1 MNDANGSD
9 AESAA
14 TSAVDVGETS
24 AKPRARRRIARGQ
37 AASQRGAASSGGPRA
52 RRLPRSVALWM
63 EWVVVISTAS
73 SCSLG
78 GCAAT
83 NVEAHVQADH
93 AVGESGASAMRPERP
108 LAVQGGARTVGSQ
121 VETEGRAADQAAA
134 PVMRRAR
141 SPWVGSV
148 SVPMGSGERLPSIF
162 TEPVQF
168 NFDDGASGGKVGL
181 RTVADR
187 ITAVTGVPVRI
198 KVDVFG
204 AIEPSVRPPVAAALP
219 AAPVPWAAAGGLA
232 TVGSPLPMPSIAAPS
247 SMPGPVAPHETSV
260 NAVAMRWSGPLE
272 GYLDLI
278 TDQLNL
284 SWEYRDGVVVIE
296 RLRTEF
302 FEVAALDGDTDYKL
316 GLSGADQASA
326 TSAGSGSG
334 GGTTNAA
341 SANSDINERGHANAI
356 ASILAAIRQ
365 IVQDVPGSSAVRS
378 DGSGRVAV
386 TSSKEALSKVR
397 DFVRVENESL
407 LRQAQVQF
415 DIYSVT
421 RRESDERGIEWNA
434 VVSALGGAY
443 KATFGSPSTLAGT
456 TAANIGFAILTPAD
470 SGVTT
475 SLTTHLGGS
484 TALLKLLNEYGVSTQ
499 HREVSLLAL
508 NRTWDRKSSV
518 GGRAYVS
525 STIPGPASTTGVGAP
540 GLVTSTVTTGDRYLA
555 QPFILD
561 NNTVL
566 LKFGIGLSSL
576 VDLANF
582 TSGTGVTQQTVQ
594 TPETTAIDD
603 QATVALK
610 AGQILVITGLS
621 RIVSGDARR
630 TLGESAPVGLG
641 GSSAQSRMREEFVIF
656 VRPTIL

>member
-1 MNDANGSD
+1 MNDSLPSPPGDGTVPVDDADDTGS
-9 AESAA
+9 SVPPSSRRAA
-14 TSAVDVGETS
+14 GTPRRQRTASGAV
-24 AKPRARRRIARGQ
+24 RRQ
-37 AASQRGAASSGGPRA
+37 
-52 RRLPRSVALWM
+52 RLPRSVALWM
-63 EWVVVISTAS
+63 FWVVGASISGCT
-73 SCSLG
+73 LG

-83 NVEAHVQADH
+83 QVADDVAGDHAAGEAGAATMRAQRSLSVQAGPRT
-93 AVGESGASAMRPERP
+93 AGA
-108 LAVQGGARTVGSQ
+108 QGDADARAAEQGAR
-121 VETEGRAADQAAA
+121 
-134 PVMRRAR
+134 PVLRRANA
-141 SPWVGSV
+141 PWVGSV
-148 SVPMGSGERLPSIF
+148 TVPMGSGERLPSIF
-162 TEPVQF
+162 TEPVRL
-168 NFDDGASGGKVGL
+168 NFEDAASGGKVGL
-181 RTVADR
+181 RTVVDR

-198 KVDVFG
+198 KADVFQG
-204 AIEPSVRPPVAAALP
+204 AESGERIPVAVASPASPVPWPALGGTATGSP
-219 AAPVPWAAAGGLA
+219 PAPVPALGGAATTPVLA
-232 TVGSPLPMPSIAAPS
+232 TPR
-247 SMPGPVAPHETSV
+247 ETSV
-260 NAVAMRWSGPLE
+260 NAIAMRWSGSLE
-272 GYLDLI
+272 GYLDLV
-278 TDQLNL
+278 TDQLSL

-302 FEVAALDGDTDYKL
+302 FEIAALDSDTDYKL
-316 GLSGADQASA
+316 GLSGADQANA
-326 TSAGSGSG
+326 TSAGTGTG

-341 SANSDINERGHANAI
+341 NANSDINEHGHANAV
-356 ASILAAIRQ
+356 ASILATIHQIIR
-365 IVQDVPGSSAVRS
+365 DVPGSSAVRS
-378 DGSGRVAV
+378 EGSGRIAV
-386 TSSKEALSKVR
+386 TSSKETLSKVR
-397 DFVRVENESL
+397 AFVRAENESL

-434 VVSALGGAY
+434 VLSALGGAY
-443 KATFGSPSTLAGT
+443 KANFGSPATLAGP
-456 TAANIGFAILTPAD
+456 TAANIAFAILTPEQ

-475 SLTTHLGGS
+475 SLTAHLGGS
-484 TALLKLLNEYGVSTQ
+484 SALLKLLNEYGVSTQ

-525 STIPGPASTTGVGAP
+525 STVPGPASTTGVGAP

-576 VDLANF
+576 VDLVNF

-621 RIVSGDARR
+621 RIVSGHARR
-630 TLGESAPVGLG
+630 TLGESAPVGFG
-641 GSSAQSRMREEFVIF
+641 GSATQSRMREEFVIF